1 MALING
7 IDAYFYQG
15 ASGSTPSTLLA
26 NVRDAT
32 VNYGTI
38 EADVT
43 VKQSGFTLTDVVRH
57 DGDDPY
63 LVVAADK
70 GTATFSD
77 TANALS
83 FDKHHWLGDA
93 FASGGSGLPSYSA
106 GLNTAYMNT
115 ASGYTAYWTRMACH
129 TNAAATN
136 NGSNYWTVTVQGINL
151 AASAGTTILAF
162 DTSADTA
169 GVRTNHSATVSSG
182 NALPTNNY
190 FVSAIL
196 AKVGTPGNLEMTM
209 VMHHKYVVT

>member
-1 MALING
+1 MSDIRRLAAQIEPYLTMQRMVG
-7 IDAYFYQG
+7 VGTAFP
-15 ASGSTPSTLLA
+15 AS
-26 NVRDAT
+26 
-32 VNYGTI
+32 
-38 EADVT
+38 ADVPLGLQAGDRFFRSDLGWECYYDGT
-43 VKQSGFTLTDVVRH
+43 RWLTCH
-57 DGDDPY
+57 EY
-63 LVVAADK
+63 
-70 GTATFSD
+70 
-77 TANALS
+77 ALP
-83 FDKHHWLGDA
+83 LT

-151 AASAGTTILAF
+151 AASAGTTIIAF

-169 GVRTNHSATVSSG
+169 GVRTNHSATVSAG
-182 NALPTNNY
+182 NALPANNY